1 MGQKA
6 KISLGYKKIESLLVP
21 QGIDAPSSRKSSDI
35 KMASLAVITAE
46 NGAVRWRDDGVD
58 PTPTQGMPL
67 QAGSTLVYDGNMSRI
82 KFIAQL
88 PSAKLNVTFYE

>member
-6 KISLGYKKIESLLVP
+6 KVSLGYKKIESLLVP
-21 QGIDAPSSRKSSDI
+21 QGIDAPASRDGRI
-35 KMASLAVITAE
+35 ASLAIINAE

-67 QAGSTLVYDGNMSRI
+67 QAGSTLVYDGAMSRI